1 MRINSLLYDSLV
13 TYFQDCTKNKI
24 LIKTLDKQDGL
35 SLRLI
40 DWFITN
46 YSKKYNIFYLIYKTK
61 DGELTINGGNNNVIY
76 SQFNVYQS
84 YKSQLKAY
92 SKKKFDPFCRRDRMI
107 FESQLGKIET
117 TIGQLNFFKWAIS
130 NLIIEYINIHKNEI
144 EEDMNQSLK
153 NMKLKHTNEKGRK
166 KRQEL
171 SISASRGLNKNRL
184 CVLLDFN

>member
-1 MRINSLLYDSLV
+1 MV
-13 TYFQDCTKNKI
+13 
-24 LIKTLDKQDGL
+24 
-35 SLRLI
+35 
-40 DWFITN
+40 
-46 YSKKYNIFYLIYKTK
+46 
-61 DGELTINGGNNNVIY
+61 
-76 SQFNVYQS
+76 
-84 YKSQLKAY
+84 
-92 SKKKFDPFCRRDRMI
+92 

-166 KRQEL
+166 KRPEL
-171 SISASRGLNKNRL
+171 SISASRGLNNNRL